1 MVATSN
7 MVHEALKAARRLQ
20 RQGVRPNP
28 SPDPD
33 PDPNWLQRQ
42 GVRLRP
48 NPNPDPN
55 RLQRQGVRLAW
66 G

>member
-1 MVATSN
+1 MVATSNMPNPNPNPNPNQVTVVATSN

-33 PDPNWLQRQ
+33 
-42 GVRLRP
+42 
-48 NPNPDPN
+48 